1 MQHYAVDWT
10 EWLVHRVFFWEK
22 DDAKKGRIVRA
33 LHHAGVYALA
43 TLIIVSHTIYPAFWL
58 QTALFGFC
66 VLVWIQHM
74 VTHGCIVSKVEQKLL
89 KDESSFL
96 DPFLELYGI
105 EANEPSKQ
113 GILMLGSSL
122 VVFFMS
128 LEWVARV
135 FHKVIPFVKAQLQ
148 VVSSVARIPL
158 PTSFQ

>member
-10 EWLVHRVFFWEK
+10 EWVIHKVFFWEK

-33 LHHAGVYALA
+33 IHHAVVYACM
-43 TLIIVSHTIYPAFWL
+43 TLIVVSHTIYPAFWL
-58 QTALFGFC
+58 QTALLAFYT
-66 VLVWIQHM
+66 LVWIQHII
-74 VTHGCIVSKVEQKLL
+74 THGCVISKVEQKLI

-96 DPFLELYGI
+96 DPFLDLYGI
-105 EANEPSKQ
+105 EASEISKQ

-122 VVFFMS
+122 VLFFLC

-135 FHKVIPFVKAQLQ
+135 AHKVIPFLQAQLQ

-158 PTSFQ
+158 PTSSL